1 MIDEVAS
8 VDEGEDGTQRQARRR
23 RKHNSTSLRG
33 GSVEDGPLAGHE
45 RNARSGALART
56 AGEEHEA
63 VRSPGGRR
71 RHRGSHQD
79 SDRVAA
85 GKGGERTEGVP
96 QPWRRRWRRRNGGQ
110 IYMSQPGVGLTS
122 KDGSGAK
129 TNECSSQLRDGPA
142 DTPDRDRKF
151 FASFI

>member
-79 SDRVAA
+79 SDPVAA
-85 GKGGERTEGVP
+85 EKAGNG
-96 QPWRRRWRRRNGGQ
+96 RRGTAAMEEEVEEEKWGANLHE
-110 IYMSQPGVGLTS
+110 PTGVGLTS